1 MIDESRLHNAIA
13 GAITEKKL
21 SEQGSWERIVNH
33 IEMYKMH
40 VNSSEIIQRQKWIA
54 EMEKVIND
62 RAKLNKE
69 AAYNGEPDDHFD
81 ERYYE
86 MHLIKDKLA
95 EIKKAAYHSL
105 MMKL

>member
-1 MIDESRLHNAIA
+1 
-13 GAITEKKL
+13 
-21 SEQGSWERIVNH
+21 
-33 IEMYKMH
+33 
-40 VNSSEIIQRQKWIA
+40 
-54 EMEKVIND
+54 MEKVIND

>member
-1 MIDESRLHNAIA
+1 
-13 GAITEKKL
+13 
-21 SEQGSWERIVNH
+21 
-33 IEMYKMH
+33 
-40 VNSSEIIQRQKWIA
+40 
-54 EMEKVIND
+54 MEKVIND

-69 AAYNGEPDDHFD
+69 AAYNGEPDDRFD